1 MDNIQKSNIIYR
13 MAIGAIVIVAL
24 LYLILGQF
32 LMPYE
37 RRTYEYMEFI
47 SGWEQILED
56 STTNPI
62 EIPYKTMLSAGE
74 TLLIKTT
81 LPESMP
87 HSASIIFW
95 NEFDKVEV
103 LIDGKIRLEYD
114 KRGTRIHKSVGPIE
128 YITIDLDSQDA
139 GKEIILNLYAGG
151 NATYVIDKVYLGDEL
166 GIWLAIIADNMLSAV
181 IVFCAIILALMCFL
195 VSIYFEKKVT
205 NVVPLKYISLGT
217 LLTAIWVLANS
228 EIHQLIFRNVSVIC
242 DIAYIIPSFVGLE
255 FLAYMNLSQKRKY
268 VKLFHFAEQYVLID
282 CVIYNVLVITGKY
295 YYSEIFLPMITG
307 MILAIAVILGT
318 IFMDIIKKQIKDYM
332 FSALSVSVL
341 CVAGV
346 IQVFLYITKPAAA
359 YTGIVIASA
368 LFIMM
373 VVALIGTLRD
383 MLQITRDRDEA
394 IYASKS
400 KGQFLANMSHEI
412 RTPINAV
419 LGMNE
424 IILKSSKEPETLSC
438 AADIQSAGKS
448 LLALV
453 NDILDFSKIE
463 SGKMEIIPVN
473 YDISSLL
480 NDCYNLLSARAAEKN
495 LKLEIKNN
503 PDMPYLLFGD
513 EIRIRQIIVNFLTN
527 GIKYTERGTVC
538 LSLDYE
544 KCDEESILLKI
555 AVSDTGKGISE
566 EDQQKLFSSFQ
577 RVDEKNNRNIEGT
590 GLGLSITKQLTD
602 LMDGVISVE
611 SELGKGSV
619 FRVQIP
625 QSVKSWEK
633 AGTLQMQSSVQ
644 LRQMNVHHM
653 KFTAPTA
660 RILIVD
666 DMEMNLKVIK
676 GLLKE
681 TEIQIDTCTSGK
693 DALVRVCNVAY
704 DVILLDHMMPEMDG
718 IETFRRMKTLPDN
731 QNKSTPVIMLTAN
744 AVSGARDEYMAEG
757 FDQYLSKPIESVNLD
772 KMLRKYLS
780 EKICQEVSEA
790 GLQSADSLSQLS
802 FLNVETGMS
811 YCGNMKEIYLEAVET
826 FANSDMRSEIQAY
839 YEAKDWKNYQILVH
853 GLKSSSR
860 TIGATKLSPLAQKLE
875 SAAKEEDEATI
886 HNEHG
891 HMMKM
896 YGELIEKICCLGF
909 R

>member
-1 MDNIQKSNIIYR
+1 MENIQKSNIIYR
-13 MAIGAIVIVAL
+13 ILLGVILIVAL

-32 LMPYE
+32 LLPSE
-37 RRTYEYMEFI
+37 RDSYEYRDFT
-47 SGWEQILED
+47 SGWEQLLED
-56 STTNPI
+56 STSSPV
-62 EIPYKTMLSAGE
+62 EIPYKTVLSAGE

-87 HSASIIFW
+87 HSASMIYW
-95 NEFDKVEV
+95 NEFDQVKV
-103 LIDGKIRLEYD
+103 LIDGEIRLEYD
-114 KRGTRIHKSVGPIE
+114 KRGNRIRKNVGPIE
-128 YITIDLDSQDA
+128 YVTVDLDSEDA
-139 GKEIILNLYAGG
+139 GKEIILKLYAGE
-151 NATYVIDKVYLGDEL
+151 NATYVIDKIYLGDDR
-166 GIWLAIIADNMLSAV
+166 GIWSTIIADNILSAV
-181 IVFCAIILALMCFL
+181 IVFLAMVLALMCFL

-217 LLTAIWVLANS
+217 ILTAIWVLANS
-228 EIHQLIFRNVSVIC
+228 EIHQLVFKNVSVIC

-268 VKLFHFAEQYVLID
+268 VKLFHFAEKYVLID
-282 CVIYNVLVITGKY
+282 CVIYNMLVLTGKF
-295 YYSEIFLPMITG
+295 YYSEIFLPMVTG
-307 MILAIAVILGT
+307 MILSIAVILGT
-318 IFMDIIKKQIKDYM
+318 IVMDIIKKQIKEYL

-346 IQVFLYITKPAAA
+346 IQVALYITKTAAA

-373 VVALIGTLRD
+373 VVALIGTLSD

-394 IYASKS
+394 IFASKS
-400 KGQFLANMSHEI
+400 KAQFLANMSHEI

-438 AADIQSAGKS
+438 AADIQSAGKN

-463 SGKMEIIPVN
+463 SGKMKIIPVN
-473 YDISSLL
+473 YEISSLL

-555 AVSDTGKGISE
+555 SVSDTGKGISE

-602 LMDGVISVE
+602 LMDGEISVE

-633 AGTLQMQSSVQ
+633 AGTLQMQSSAQ

-653 KFTAPTA
+653 EFTAPTA

-681 TEIQIDTCTSGK
+681 TKIQIDTCTSGK
-693 DALVRVCNVAY
+693 DALVRVCNTTY

-718 IETFRRMKTLPDN
+718 IETFRRMKELPDN
-731 QNKSTPVIMLTAN
+731 RNKNTPVVMLTAN
-744 AVSGARDEYMAEG
+744 AVSGARDEYLAEG
-757 FDQYLSKPIESVNLD
+757 FDQYLSKPIESVSLD
-772 KMLRKYLS
+772 KMLQKYLAD
-780 EKICQEVSEA
+780 KICEEA
-790 GLQSADSLSQLS
+790 SDAGVESADSLSKLS

-811 YCGNMKEIYLEAVET
+811 YCGNMEEIYLEAVET
-826 FANSDMRSEIQAY
+826 FANSDMRNEIQSY
-839 YEAKDWKNYQILVH
+839 YEANDWKNYQILVH

-860 TIGATKLSPLAQKLE
+860 TIGATKLSTLAQKLE
-875 SAAKEEDEATI
+875 IAAKEE
-886 HNEHG
+886 NEVIIRNG
-891 HMMKM
+891 HERMMGM
-896 YGELIEKICCLGF
+896 YGELIEKLCSME
-909 R
+909 